1 MKSPPNKP
9 VPPENGHGLA
19 RLIGPAIVA
28 VIAFIAFIPA
38 LSADYSDFDDIG
50 TLIVTQGYRGL
61 EMENIRWMF
70 TTTALGH
77 YQPLAWLSFA
87 LEWVIA
93 GDMYPSV
100 SHSINVFIHAFNAV
114 LVCLLARRLIAI
126 ARPSLSAK
134 AVEVAAAVGALLFA
148 VHPLRVE
155 SVAWV
160 TERRD
165 VLSLMFF
172 LLALLAYVRACPPGS
187 IKAGSSARVGIV
199 LVWFVLSLLAK
210 AWGMT
215 FFLVLM
221 TLDWY
226 PLRRLPW
233 PGTAWLRPEAR
244 AVLIQKI
251 PFAVLGLGWVF
262 VAGIAQSSNKGVTHT
277 LAQWG
282 IVDRVC
288 QASYGVMFYLWKT
301 VWPSGLAALY
311 ELPKSMS
318 PTEPRVIAGF
328 ACVVAIAVACLL
340 LRKRAPGLVGAFAVY
355 IVIVSPVLGLFQSGI
370 QLVADR
376 YSYVS
381 MVGFVIV
388 IGAAA
393 VEGTARLLDAKGPGR
408 TVGKAACVALVV
420 LIGGLTAL
428 TLRQTGFWR
437 DSLTLFKRA
446 MDVGQDGPILRADY
460 GAELDGAASRAKG
473 EERTRLYKQAIESF
487 RRAIE
492 MKPDYGEV
500 WYKLGNTLRDT
511 GQFAEAEA
519 AYKNGQKY
527 MPDSWRADAALGLL
541 YINRMNRFNEAIPLF
556 RAAVEKIEGPQ
567 EWAFNPEP
575 YLLLASALGQS
586 GDEETAKRFLLK
598 AVKFQETHDRA
609 AALLKDLAESP

>member
-1 MKSPPNKP
+1 MKSQPHKP
-9 VPPENGHGLA
+9 TPRVEGRGVA

-28 VIAFIAFIPA
+28 VITFVAFIPA
-38 LSADYSDFDDIG
+38 LSAEYSDFDDFG
-50 TLIVTQGYRGL
+50 TLIATQGYRGL
-61 EMENIRWMF
+61 ELENIRWMF

-93 GDMYPSV
+93 GDMYPAV
-100 SHSINVFIHAFNAV
+100 SHSINVVIHTISAV

-134 AVEVAAAVGALLFA
+134 SVEVAAVVGALLFA

-165 VLSLMFF
+165 VLSLMLF
-172 LLALLAYVRACPPGS
+172 LLTLLAYVRAYPPGS
-187 IKAGSSARVGIV
+187 TKAVSSARAV
-199 LVWFVLSLLAK
+199 LVFVLFVLSLLAK

-233 PGTAWLRPEAR
+233 PGAAWLRPEVR
-244 AVLIQKI
+244 TVLLQKL
-251 PFAVLGLGWVF
+251 PFAVIGLGWAF
-262 VAGIAQSSNKGVTHT
+262 VAGTAASSMPGTTLK

-282 IVDRVC
+282 VVDRMC

-311 ELPKSMS
+311 EIPSSIS

-328 ACVVAIAVACLL
+328 ATVIAIFVVCLL
-340 LRKRAPGLVGAFAVY
+340 LRKRAPAVVAACAAY
-355 IVIVSPVLGLFQSGI
+355 VVIVSPVLGLFQSGI

-381 MVGFVIV
+381 MVGFAIV
-388 IGAAA
+388 AGAVA
-393 VEGTARLLDAKGPGR
+393 VEGTARLLRGPR
-408 TVGKAACVALVV
+408 RAAGKAAGVGLVL
-420 LIGGLTAL
+420 LIGGLMGL
-428 TLRQTGFWR
+428 TIRQAGFWR
-437 DSLTLFKRA
+437 DSLTLFQRVV
-446 MDVGQDGPILRADY
+446 DVGQNGPIVMADY
-460 GAELDGAASRAKG
+460 GGELDGAASRAKG
-473 EERTRLYKQAIESF
+473 EERTRLYGRAIEAF

-492 MKPDYGEV
+492 QKPDYGEV

-511 GQFAEAEA
+511 GQFGEAEA

-527 MPDSWRADAALGLL
+527 MPDSWRADSALGLL
-541 YINRMNRFNEAIPLF
+541 YVNRMNRLHDAIPLF

-567 EWAFNPEP
+567 EWTFNPEP

-586 GDEETAKRFLLK
+586 GDEETAKRYLLK
-598 AVKFQETHDRA
+598 AVKFRETHDRA